1 MMPMNKLL
9 ERRSR
14 LLLESTI
21 IRKQDALHIAIINRT
36 FGYLFGGGEMYDL
49 NTANY
54 LHSQGHRVTLFC
66 GRPIFRKMSNQ
77 YLSDRRVTPLV
88 PDLRT
93 LAYRLPRG
101 GGYLRY
107 LDHALFCSRIAPFVL
122 RAQPDIIQVCSIPI
136 AYRIARKFSKKHK
149 LAIVLIQHGA
159 PNLYFRE
166 EYQNYDAV
174 VAVGDA
180 YEAHRGLIDPKRLF
194 RVDPGIDT
202 DHFRPGDK
210 EKAKESLG
218 LSDRNVLLFVGR
230 LIPGKGLLRLLRVI
244 DIVRVS
250 NPKIICLIAGGG
262 PLQNVVNKEII
273 RRQLSSHIQI
283 LGCVPNEMLTTIYN
297 ASDIFVSCSEYE
309 SIPITIM
316 EAMSCGLPVVATK
329 TGGIPLLVRSE
340 ENGCLI
346 PEGSGYEQ
354 KFSEC
359 IISILNSAQTSS
371 MMNANRKLAVNHF
384 NVQIQ
389 GSSLQAIFKKC
400 LEDVK

>member
-1 MMPMNKLL
+1 
-9 ERRSR
+9 
-14 LLLESTI
+14 
-21 IRKQDALHIAIINRT
+21 
-36 FGYLFGGGEMYDL
+36 MYDL
-49 NTANY
+49 NTANH

-66 GRPIFRKMSNQ
+66 GRPIFRKMCNQ

-88 PDLRT
+88 PDLRS

-107 LDHALFCSRIAPFVL
+107 LDHAIFCSRIMPLVL
-122 RAQPDIIQVCSIPI
+122 STQPDIMQVCSIPI
-136 AYRIARKFSKKHK
+136 AYRIARRFSKKHK
-149 LAIVLIQHGA
+149 LAMVLIQHGA
-159 PNLYFRE
+159 PNLYFRK
-166 EYQNYDAV
+166 EYRNYDAV

-180 YEAHRGLIDPKRLF
+180 YEAHRGLIEPERLF

-210 EKAKESLG
+210 EKAKKSLG

-244 DIVRVS
+244 DIVRASDPQV
-250 NPKIICLIAGGG
+250 ICLIAGGG
-262 PLQNVVNKEII
+262 PQQSMVKKEII
-273 RRQLSSHIQI
+273 RRKLSAHIRI
-283 LGCVPNEMLTTIYN
+283 LGHIPNEMLTTIYN

-309 SIPITIM
+309 SIPVTIM

-346 PEGSGYEQ
+346 PEGSGYEK
-354 KFSEC
+354 KFSES
-359 IISILNSAQTSS
+359 IIFILNAAQTSS
-371 MMNANRKLAVNHF
+371 MLNANRKLAVNHF
-384 NVQIQ
+384 DIRIQ
-389 GSSLQAIFKKC
+389 GSGLQAIFEKC